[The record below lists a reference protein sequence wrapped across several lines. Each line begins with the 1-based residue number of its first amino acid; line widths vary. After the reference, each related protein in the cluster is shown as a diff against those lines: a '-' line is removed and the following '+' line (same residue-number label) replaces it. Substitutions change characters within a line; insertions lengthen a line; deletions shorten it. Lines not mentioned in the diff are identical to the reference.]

1 MFIKFK
7 LNKPYKHIIRGD
19 INMIDSFH
27 LEEYNVKAV
36 NYNRDIS
43 AFPILKNIL
52 EKIKYP
58 QFLYN
63 WACFYSHAIS
73 IYFLKYMR

>member
-1 MFIKFK
+1 MGKYWENYGKNNRIKIGY
-7 LNKPYKHIIRGD
+7 LKHD
-19 INMIDSFH
+19 ILIF
-27 LEEYNVKAV
+27 
-36 NYNRDIS
+36 
-43 AFPILKNIL
+43 LKNIL